1 MLGAHWLVQDVRN
14 VSVAM
19 RDTGTGT
26 KSNII
31 LVFTNHSACRVLGVS
46 NVSQPAP
53 PTADRVLDGDP
64 QVFAGDEMRCGC
76 GCGSQDAP
84 QQMQQMQQGLDVND
98 PGSHFKSG
106 TTVSTAATSR

>member
-19 RDTGTGT
+19 RDTGT
-26 KSNII
+26 KSNIILI
-31 LVFTNHSACRVLGVS
+31 LVFTNHSSCRVLGVS

-64 QVFAGDEMRCGC
+64 QVFAGDEMRC